1 MRPTATAS
9 FRPDV
14 IDVHLADARL
24 RSVARERAI
33 LDSRLSGQ
41 ATELERLRGL
51 VDMLQ
56 SQLLRAE
63 QELAQLRG
71 ERAQLAIDELVR
83 SIAAAI
89 DAGAEAITGRSI
101 TFARAQIKALLS
113 AGEGGAGVTIAPPG
127 TAPAASLSTISV
139 ELRALPPDIPTHA
152 VDAAAAAVSGAVLEL
167 QAALEGVP
175 GAEAA
180 FAAATEL
187 ASSPPAPAEVASA
200 LQPLARALVS
210 AGAARPAL
218 AGRAAEVAAAS
229 AAVSSPP
236 TVPQLVD
243 LAAAIRAA
251 AASGG

>member
-14 IDVHLADARL
+14 IAVHLADARL

-101 TFARAQIKALLS
+101 TFARA
-113 AGEGGAGVTIAPPG
+113 
-127 TAPAASLSTISV
+127 
-139 ELRALPPDIPTHA
+139 
-152 VDAAAAAVSGAVLEL
+152 
-167 QAALEGVP
+167 
-175 GAEAA
+175 
-180 FAAATEL
+180 
-187 ASSPPAPAEVASA
+187 
-200 LQPLARALVS
+200 
-210 AGAARPAL
+210 
-218 AGRAAEVAAAS
+218 
-229 AAVSSPP
+229 
-236 TVPQLVD
+236 
-243 LAAAIRAA
+243 
-251 AASGG
+251 